1 MSQPLTFCLTV
12 QLSSRGALSYHQ
24 WRATYGVNGRQ
35 LPTHQA
41 SGHDLDASYLGYL
54 ASAFVDE
61 IVLARRGQDPIP
73 DL

>member
-12 QLSSRGALSYHQ
+12 QLSSLGVLSYHQ

-35 LPTHQA
+35 LPTQQA
-41 SGHDLDASYLGYL
+41 AGYNIDASYLGYV
-54 ASAFVDE
+54 AGAFVDE
-61 IVLARRGQDPIP
+61 VVQAAKGQEPIP